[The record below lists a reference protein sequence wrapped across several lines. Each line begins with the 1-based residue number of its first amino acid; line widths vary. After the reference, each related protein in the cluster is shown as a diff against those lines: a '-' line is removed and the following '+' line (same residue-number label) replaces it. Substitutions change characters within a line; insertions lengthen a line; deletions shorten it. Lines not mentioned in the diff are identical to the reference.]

1 MAQKNYRY
9 VRGSDLVRDE
19 MFLELVE
26 GGTDPL
32 QQLACIFYSEESK
45 GFTLDYFD
53 DSVPSEVLEAFVDA
67 AVELLPETQD
77 IGCTARPA
85 WNFSAA
91 NSRDI

>member
-1 MAQKNYRY
+1 MKQRNYRY
-9 VRGSDLVRDE
+9 IRGSDIVRDG

-26 GGTDPL
+26 DGTDPL
-32 QQLACIFYSEESK
+32 QQLASIFYSDVTKE
-45 GFTLDYFD
+45 FTLDYFD
-53 DSVPSEVLEAFVDA
+53 VSVPAEVLEAFVDA

-91 NSRDI
+91 NGGDI